1 MGALC
6 LLPPGKGALCATACE
21 HEACRLVREVA
32 AKPCMLCKKE
42 LGFGVPIYCY
52 PTRLGHADSLDE
64 AYEQA
69 VMCFAEDLGR
79 FAAELYL
86 QGKLPELET
95 EAKNAEPEPSPK
107 RKHRTKKPPSQEG
120 ETPAAE
126 SPSQR
131 YLLPEFDLHAEI
143 PAGRGPKNRKSKRL
157 EQHHHLLW
165 PGDAEPVGDFD

>member
-21 HEACRLVREVA
+21 HEACRLVREIA
-32 AKPCMLCKKE
+32 AKACMLCKKE

-52 PTRLGHADSLDE
+52 PTRLGHADNLDE

-69 VMCFAEDLGR
+69 VLRFAEDLGR
-79 FAAELYL
+79 LVADLYL
-86 QGKLPELET
+86 RGKLPELDA
-95 EAKNAEPEPSPK
+95 EAKDAEPEQEPK
-107 RKHRTKKPPSQEG
+107 RKRRTKKPATQESNAPSS
-120 ETPAAE
+120 E
-126 SPSQR
+126 SCSQR

-143 PAGRGPKNRKSKRL
+143 PAGRGPRNRKSKRL

-165 PGDAEPVGDFD
+165 PGDAEPVDDLE